1 MTDGAMTAA
10 FVIVVGGASLLAV
23 TAPRLH
29 RSHDLPSLENW
40 ALADRGLGPVWTWF
54 LLGGTIFTAYTFTAV
69 PGQVYG
75 RGASAFFALPYTVI
89 VCPMAFVLLPRLW
102 SVARRHGYLTVGDFV
117 RGRYGSPALAL
128 VVALTGIL
136 ATMPYLALQ
145 VLGIRAVLAAAG
157 LHPRGAAG
165 DVGMVALFAGLAI
178 ATYRHGLRAPT
189 VISALKGVA
198 IFGSAAVA
206 VAFVLRRFGGPGPM
220 FEAADRR
227 LAGRGPGGASLVLG
241 PHQQAGFATLAL
253 GSALALLMYP
263 HVLTAG
269 FAAAGPDT
277 LRRVSVALPAWTSV
291 LAMFGVLGIAA
302 LAIGVD
308 APSGT
313 AEAAVPLLV
322 DRLLP
327 AFPAGLVFGAI
338 IVGALVPAAVMSIA
352 AATSFVRNVYVEYFH
367 PTATPKRQMRVA
379 QLVSLTAKVG
389 AVAFVFGLRDQAAI
403 NLQLLGG
410 VWILQIFPA
419 VVIGLFTRRLHHRAL
434 LVGWAVGMLA
444 GTVAV
449 VREGFVSLIRVELG
463 GHGVQMYA
471 GLAALLLN
479 LTVTL
484 ALTEVFDRVGAA
496 RGTDT
501 TALPSRL
508 TGRGTVGK
516 EANGS

>member
-1 MTDGAMTAA
+1 MTDGAMIAA
-10 FVIVVGGASLLAV
+10 LLIVVGGASLLAV
-23 TAPRLH
+23 TAPRL
-29 RSHDLPSLENW
+29 RRTADLPSLENW
-40 ALADRGLGPVWTWF
+40 SLADRGLGPVWTWF

-102 SVARRHGYLTVGDFV
+102 AVARLHGYLTVGDFV

-157 LHPRGAAG
+157 LHPRGLTG
-165 DVGMVALFAGLAI
+165 DLTMVALFAGLAI

-227 LAGRGPGGASLVLG
+227 LAAHGPVDASLVLG
-241 PHQQAGFATLAL
+241 PHQQAGFATLAF

-269 FAAAGPDT
+269 FAASGPDT
-277 LRRVSVALPAWTSV
+277 LRRVCVALPAWTSV

-302 LAIGVD
+302 VAMDVD

-313 AEAAVPLLV
+313 AEAAVPMLV

-352 AATSFVRNVYVEYFH
+352 AATSFVRNVYVAYFQ

-379 QLVSLTAKVG
+379 QWVSLTAKVG

-434 LVGWAVGMLA
+434 LAGWAVGMLT

-449 VREGFVSLIRVELG
+449 VREGFVSLIRIELG
-463 GHGVQMYA
+463 GRGVQMYA

-479 LTVTL
+479 LAVTL
-484 ALTEVFDRVGAA
+484 VLTEVFDRMGAA
-496 RGTDT
+496 RGADT
-501 TALPSRL
+501 TALPARL
-508 TGRGTVGK
+508 VGRRGPGK
-516 EANGS
+516 EASGS